1 MTVDSAPH
9 MGRLKPG
16 FLRVSA
22 ACLLLGGAVFAPVH
36 NAHAFELFGRCL
48 FGTCEAEAG
57 DSEIAFI
64 DPRTYDV
71 EFVVVEDDTDESA
84 EDAVK
89 GASNLWGGR
98 DGPVGGGAGLIA
110 RAKGDYRRIL
120 AALYNDGYYG
130 PLISIELNG
139 TQASEIRPGTDVP
152 DNSNVAIQ
160 VTPGNRYRFGTAE
173 IVNAAPPT
181 LDPDDRIDGPE
192 TVGFESGEIAEAT
205 AVRAAGRLAVRSWR
219 QQGYAKAAV
228 ADRDANAVHPDNQL
242 NVTLRMEPGRRASYG
257 EISVEGTRDMDPA
270 FVAYMTGL
278 VPGEEYD
285 PDTLARARKR
295 LERLGVFSLQRL
307 QEAEAI
313 SDDGLLPIN
322 VLVKERNLRRI
333 GVGATVSSIDGAGA
347 ETYWLHRNLF
357 GQAESLRLSAEV
369 GGVGGG
375 GQVDGV
381 DELDYEVAA
390 TFKKPGLL
398 DPDTD
403 FLANAFAR
411 ALTNDT
417 FSEKSVGAS
426 AGLTRYQTENITLA
440 AEGFVKYGEYEDI
453 FGTRRFGTVG
463 VQGTGEYDLR
473 DNQLDPTE
481 GLYFSALT
489 RPFYEWEFGNAAAR
503 FESEARGYYSPGD
516 EGRTVFAARLKVGTL
531 LGPTIE
537 QTPPDQL
544 FLAGGGGSV
553 RGYGFKNIGVKQA
566 NGDVTGGQSLVEGSI
581 ELRQRFGES
590 FGAVAFADV
599 GVVGEDSFSGFSTD
613 PKIGVG
619 VGFRYYSG
627 LGPIRIDVAI
637 PLDADEGDPGFA
649 FYAGIGHAF

>member
-192 TVGFESGEIAEAT
+192 TVGFEFGEIAEAT